1 MLYQGM
7 SESTQKD
14 IVFKDIQF
22 HTLSLLVEYLYTG
35 IFSILSHSSPSH
47 PLVDTLEIN
56 AQNVVDLFVAADRF
70 QVTRLR
76 SLCENYF
83 FLSTFTNYI
92 RVGEE
97 EERYEKTPLFLLL

>member
-22 HTLSLLVEYLYTG
+22 HTLSLLVEYLYT
-35 IFSILSHSSPSH
+35 
-47 PLVDTLEIN
+47 DTLEIN

-83 FLSTFTNYI
+83 FMSIFTTT
-92 RVGEE
+92 
-97 EERYEKTPLFLLL
+97 EREKKKRI